1 MVSCPQKLLLKNC
14 LLSKSSYKLNYFPTK
29 SCDLFR
35 TSKCISR
42 RNISTTRK
50 FFSRNIRY
58 DIPHRVLFFGTDD
71 FALTCLEKIRACC
84 SKPENLE
91 VVTIAS
97 KHSSRS
103 PVLKYSHANKVPVH
117 LWPML
122 PDSLSS
128 QFDIGVVVS
137 FGVLLPSKLINAF
150 PLKMINVHGSL
161 LPQLRGAAPIAR
173 AIEQGMTE
181 TGVSI
186 IELSPGKFD
195 HGKILARSSPVTI
208 GPSENADVV
217 TDRLAHVGADLC
229 CYVLSDYNSRLSEAV
244 VQSNTDATYAPKL
257 TLDDTYVNFQQL
269 TATDVF
275 NKFRALG
282 YAKKYYLRCY
292 FNKQLVRFADLKLCE
307 ETDVPLLSPGQ
318 VIYNKKQK
326 SLIIGCKNDS
336 AVTCRKL
343 ILKKALSATDFYNGQ
358 MQSRLKR
365 GEIII
370 LKSEST

>member
-1 MVSCPQKLLLKNC
+1 MASWPHKLLLNNC
-14 LLSKSSYKLNYFPTK
+14 LLSKSSFKLNYFLTK
-29 SCDLFR
+29 SYDLFR

-42 RNISTTRK
+42 RNITTTA
-50 FFSRNIRY
+50 Y

-91 VVTIAS
+91 VVTISS

-103 PVLKYSHANKVPVH
+103 PVLKYSHTNKVPVH
-117 LWPML
+117 SWPTL
-122 PDSLSS
+122 PDNLSS

-195 HGKILARSSPVTI
+195 HGRILARSSPVAI
-208 GPSENADVV
+208 DPSETADVV

-229 CYVLSDYNSRLSEAV
+229 CSVLSDYSTRLSEAV

-257 TLDDTYVNFQQL
+257 TLDDTYIDFQQL

-275 NKFRALG
+275 NKFRAFG

-292 FNKQLVRFADLKLCE
+292 FNEQLVRFADLKLCQR
-307 ETDVPLLSPGQ
+307 DVMLPSPGQ
-318 VIYNKKQK
+318 VIYDKKLK
-326 SLIIGCKNDS
+326 SLIIGCKDDS
-336 AVTCRKL
+336 AVSCQNL
-343 ILKKALSATDFYNGQ
+343 ISKKTLSATDFYNGQ

-365 GEIII
+365 GEIIM
-370 LKSEST
+370 LKSELS